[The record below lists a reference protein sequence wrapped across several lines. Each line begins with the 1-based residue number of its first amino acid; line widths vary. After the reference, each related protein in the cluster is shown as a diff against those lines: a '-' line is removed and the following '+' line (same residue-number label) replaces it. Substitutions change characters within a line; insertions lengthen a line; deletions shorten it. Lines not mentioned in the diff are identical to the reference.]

1 MGAAVPLFR
10 RRSKVERGRAR
21 VRGKLG
27 SIYPLHHAPPAL
39 VPLLTHPYCALPPG
53 HRRLAPPSTTPTSP
67 AALPLRMG
75 QLSNCLRKDCENM
88 HWRHTQERIHCENMR
103 SAKRSPYGRG
113 VLSAFYIRILV
124 YFAPFGMARVSST
137 QPLSDFNKYMCKYMC
152 TGLAQPTRQAIA
164 GPLAALSLTP
174 MHSLRHRL

>member
-1 MGAAVPLFR
+1 M
-10 RRSKVERGRAR
+10 ERGRAR

-27 SIYPLHHAPPAL
+27 SIYPLHHAPLAL

-75 QLSNCLRKDCENM
+75 QLSNCTGDIPRSGFIAKICAPPKDPRM
-88 HWRHTQERIHCENMR
+88 
-103 SAKRSPYGRG
+103 A
-113 VLSAFYIRILV
+113 VAFYIRILV

-137 QPLSDFNKYMCKYMC
+137 QPLSGFNKYMCKYMC
-152 TGLAQPTRQAIA
+152 TGLAQPTRQAISA
-164 GPLAALSLTP
+164 GPLAASQFDFNA
-174 MHSLRHRL
+174 